1 MYKKLT
7 YRLKNGC
14 NYFQRFDLNSY
25 DDRVDASPE
34 ISLFE
39 YHVIRNSKTGKTLF
53 WHPTLENKKVEK
65 SGYVS
70 IAYISPEDVISA
82 INSIDIDYFEFIG
95 RNKSLVFKELSE
107 NAHHL
112 SNFIQSI
119 NQWNGWFYT

>member
-1 MYKKLT
+1 MLTKLT
-7 YRLKNGC
+7 YRLRNGST
-14 NYFQRFDLNSY
+14 YFQKFDLNSY
-25 DDRVDASPE
+25 DDRVDVSPE

-39 YHVIRNSKTGKTLF
+39 YHVIRQSKTGKTLL

-70 IAYISPEDVISA
+70 ITYISLKDVIFA
-82 INSIDIDYFEFIG
+82 INSIDIGYFEFIG
-95 RNKSLVFKELSE
+95 GNKSLVLKELSE